1 MFWFKVNLLE
11 SYEFDNDYEYHCYCH
26 EAIFIK
32 TLLDETLNKPPIK
45 VNEDFDFA
53 MKFVR
58 GGGQT
63 RLQNEDFTKKFTRGD
78 ERPRLIFLSENVDNN
93 NLLPKIKIL
102 YRTFRMDLLLYV
114 ETIKLSLKDMAAL
127 EISKRVKDKDIQK
140 LYEVI
145 PIKLAL
151 EVEKFL

>member
-1 MFWFKVNLLE
+1 M
-11 SYEFDNDYEYHCYCH
+11 D
-26 EAIFIK
+26 
-32 TLLDETLNKPPIK
+32 
-45 VNEDFDFA
+45 
-53 MKFVR
+53 
-58 GGGQT
+58 
-63 RLQNEDFTKKFTRGD
+63 
-78 ERPRLIFLSENVDNN
+78 
-93 NLLPKIKIL
+93 IL
-102 YRTFRMDLLLYV
+102 VYV